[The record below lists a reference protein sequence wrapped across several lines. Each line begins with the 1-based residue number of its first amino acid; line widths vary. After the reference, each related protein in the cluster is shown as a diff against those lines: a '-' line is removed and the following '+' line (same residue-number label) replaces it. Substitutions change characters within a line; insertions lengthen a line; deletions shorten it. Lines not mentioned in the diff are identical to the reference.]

1 MPRLRYAHLL
11 SAVCLLLV
19 PGGNAAA
26 NVGSLNFPE
35 AQYEFVTFAD
45 LDGWSTDKQ
54 AEVFGGF
61 RKSCEALMKRKGVAD
76 VRPMEKALREVC
88 PRALKLPEKTDDA
101 AAKKFFEENFR
112 PVRISRLGETT
123 GLLTGYYEPEVE
135 GSLTLTKGFTVPL
148 YRRPP
153 ELISKARLGK
163 RVLRAGFPSTG
174 GAGHRVNGKLVE
186 YHDRAAIE
194 DGALAGRGLE
204 IVWLRDAADAF
215 FIQIQ
220 GSARIRLQDG
230 SLVRVNY
237 AAHNGHGYT
246 PIGRYLIEAG
256 IVPREEISMENI
268 RMFIAEMPDEGR
280 ELMRKNRGFT
290 FFRII
295 DNLPSDS
302 EAVGAQGLPLVK
314 DRSIAVDNKL
324 HVYGS
329 LFWIEAKLQL
339 QNTRDGQVFNRLMV
353 AQDTGSAIV
362 GIARADIY
370 FGGGAEAG
378 SIAGRIRNPGAF
390 FMLVPNEIDP
400 VRIAAAQNIP
410 NPEYRPEAETKEAP
424 KPEEKSDAERK
435 KDEPKKDEPKEEERK
450 KEEPKK

>member
-1 MPRLRYAHLL
+1 MPRFRHARLIVACC
-11 SAVCLLLV
+11 SALFA
-19 PGGNAAA
+19 GAAVA
-26 NVGSLNFPE
+26 NVGSLNFPD
-35 AQYEFVTFAD
+35 AQYDFVSFEQ
-45 LDGWSTDKQ
+45 LDGWSADKQ
-54 AEVFGGF
+54 AQVFAGF
-61 RKSCEALMKRKGVAD
+61 RKSCEAILKRKDVAD

-88 PRALKLPEKTDDA
+88 PRALALPENTDDE
-101 AAKKFFEENFR
+101 AAKKFFEANFR
-112 PVRISRLGETT
+112 PVRVSKLGETT
-123 GLLTGYYEPEVE
+123 GLLTGYYEPVVD
-135 GSLTLTKGFTVPL
+135 GSLTLTQGFTVPL

-163 RVLRAGFPSTG
+163 RFLRAGFPSTG
-174 GAGHRVNGKLVE
+174 GAGHRVKGKFVE

-194 DGALAGRGLE
+194 DGVLANRGLE

-220 GSARIRLQDG
+220 GSARIRLPDG
-230 SLVRVNY
+230 KLVRVNY
-237 AAHNGHGYT
+237 SAHNGHNFT
-246 PIGRYLIEAG
+246 PIGRNLIETG

-280 ELMRKNRGFT
+280 ELMRKNRAFT
-290 FFRII
+290 FFRIV
-295 DNLPSDS
+295 DNLPDDS
-302 EAVGAQGLPLVK
+302 EAVGAQGLSLLK

-339 QNTRDGQVFNRLMV
+339 QNTREGQVFNRLMV
-353 AQDTGSAIV
+353 AQDTGSAIIGV
-362 GIARADIY
+362 ARADIY

-400 VRIAAAQNIP
+400 VRIATEQNVP
-410 NPEYRPEAETKEAP
+410 NPEYRPEPEKKEPPKVDAQKKDAP
-424 KPEEKSDAERK
+424 KNEEKK
-435 KDEPKKDEPKEEERK
+435 K
-450 KEEPKK
+450 

>member
-1 MPRLRYAHLL
+1 MPRLRHAHLL
-11 SAVCLLLV
+11 SICCSLLFS
-19 PGGNAAA
+19 GGIAAA
-26 NVGSLNFPE
+26 NVGSLDFPD
-35 AQYEFVTFAD
+35 AQYEFVTFAE
-45 LDGWSTDKQ
+45 LDGWGADKQ
-54 AEVFGGF
+54 TEVFAGF
-61 RKSCEALMKRKGVAD
+61 RKSCEALMKRKDAAE
-76 VRPMEKALREVC
+76 VRRMEKGLREVC
-88 PRALKLPEKTDDA
+88 PRALALPDNAGDA
-101 AAKKFFEENFR
+101 TAKKFFEENFR
-112 PVRISRLGETT
+112 PVRVSKLGETT

-163 RVLRAGFPSTG
+163 RFMRAGFPSTG
-174 GAGHRVNGKLVE
+174 GAGHRVNGKLIE

-237 AAHNGHGYT
+237 AAHNGHNYT
-246 PIGRYLIEAG
+246 AIGRDLIENG
-256 IVPREEISMENI
+256 IVGRDEISMENI

-280 ELMRKNRGFT
+280 ELMRKNRAFT
-290 FFRII
+290 FFRIVE
-295 DNLPSDS
+295 NLPPDS
-302 EAVGAQGLPLVK
+302 EAVGAQGLSLVK

-339 QNTRDGQVFNRLMV
+339 QNTREGQVFNRLMV

-370 FGGGAEAG
+370 FGGGPEAG

-390 FMLVPNEIDP
+390 YMLVPNEIDP
-400 VRIAAAQNIP
+400 VRVAAEQNVP
-410 NPEYRPEAETKEAP
+410 NPDYRPEPEKKEQPKAEAQ
-424 KPEEKSDAERK
+424 
-435 KDEPKKDEPKEEERK
+435 PKEESKKGELK